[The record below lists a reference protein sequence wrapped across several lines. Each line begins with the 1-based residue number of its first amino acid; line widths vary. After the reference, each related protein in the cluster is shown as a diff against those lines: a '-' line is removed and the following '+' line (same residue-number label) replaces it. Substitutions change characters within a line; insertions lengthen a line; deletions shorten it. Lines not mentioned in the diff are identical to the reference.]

1 MIRNYLKIAWRN
13 LVKQPF
19 FTGLNLLGL
28 AVGIAAVILIGLYI
42 HDELSYDSMFADSD
56 RIYRLDADTKFGG
69 KAEKIANVSAPMAA
83 AILQDIPMVESVV
96 RFRDNWD
103 LLVRPKG
110 ADAYVKEQRTCYVDT
125 TFFDFFGIKLLR
137 GDKKTALTNP
147 NTMVMTR
154 STAEKFFSKTDV
166 VGQTV
171 EIDNNITA
179 TVTGVIEDLPKNS
192 FLRDRSIF
200 MSMAGY
206 ADSKENEWGNFN
218 YYTVVKILPNAR
230 ISDVEK
236 GMDKMIDDYLMPWV
250 QQFFPGLDRAQFVAS
265 GNYVKFGATPL
276 EKVHLYSNLDVEF
289 SANGD
294 IKNVYVLGVI
304 GLFLLILACV
314 NFINL
319 STAFSLKRAKEVGIR
334 KTLGSAREG
343 VVMQFLMESALITSG
358 ALVLGILLATVLTP
372 LFNQLANKDLAVPI
386 TSILFWAALVGLMVF
401 LTLFAGSYPAFF
413 MSKFN
418 PVKVLKG
425 QGNTDIGGGGLR
437 NGLVIFQFAISLL
450 LIVGT
455 LVVYEQ
461 LNYMTEKDL
470 GYDKEQVLIVHNV
483 FSLAQKK
490 QAFKQE
496 AKQLAGVSNATIS
509 SYLPTPSSRSDNTF
523 LQAQDQSQEK
533 AINMQEWEVDED
545 YMATVGLELIAGR
558 NFDPAKFPTD
568 STALIINEQS
578 VHLLGSS
585 PEEALGKQFVA
596 NLESGGLTTV
606 IGVVKNF
613 NFESLRNQV
622 EALSLQLSSNG
633 GNLAIKL
640 ENGKQAGKIVNEVE
654 RMWNNFVPSLP
665 FEYSFMDDSFNR
677 TYDADQRLG
686 QIFVVFTVLSI
697 LIACLGLFG
706 LASFNAQKRVKEIGV
721 RKVLGATVGQITYRL
736 SFDFLKLVGIAIV
749 IALPLGWFVMERWLE
764 DFAFRINIPWWAL
777 LLSGLL
783 AVIIALFTVSY
794 QSIKAAL
801 ASPVKSLRTE

>member
-13 LVKQPF
+13 LAKQPF
-19 FTGLNLLGL
+19 FTGLNLFGL

-42 HDELSYDSMFADSD
+42 HDELSYDAMFADAD
-56 RIYRLDADTKFGG
+56 RIYRLDAETKFGG
-69 KAEKIANVSAPMAA
+69 KAEEIANVSGPMAT
-83 AILQDIPMVESVV
+83 AILRDIPMVESVV

-110 ADAYVKEQRTCYVDT
+110 ADAYVKEQLTCYVDT
-125 TFFDFFGIKLLR
+125 TFFDFFGITLLR
-137 GDKKTALTNP
+137 GNKKTALSNP

-154 STAEKFFSKTDV
+154 STAEKFFPEGNAI
-166 VGQTV
+166 GQTV
-171 EIDNNITA
+171 KIDNNITS
-179 TVTGVIEDLPKNS
+179 TITGIIEDLPKNS
-192 FLRDRSIF
+192 FLRDRGIF
-200 MSMAGY
+200 MAMAGY
-206 ADSKENEWGNFN
+206 EESRTNQWGNFN
-218 YYTVVKILPNAR
+218 FYTLIKLLPDAR
-230 ISDVEK
+230 IADVK
-236 GMDKMIDDYLMPWV
+236 TGMDKMIDDYLIPFV
-250 QQFFPGLDRAQFVAS
+250 QQFFPGIDRAQFEAS
-265 GNYVKFGATPL
+265 GNYVRYGATPL
-276 EKVHLYSNLDVEF
+276 RKVHLYSNFDVEF

-294 IKNVYVLGVI
+294 ITNVYVLGVI
-304 GLFLLILACV
+304 GLFLLLLACV

-334 KTLGSAREG
+334 KTLGSARKG
-343 VVMQFLMESALITSG
+343 VILQFLMESALITCG
-358 ALVLGILLATVLTP
+358 ALLLGLLLALLLTP
-372 LFNQLANKDLAVPI
+372 LFNQVAEKDLTVPM
-386 TSILFWAALVGLMVF
+386 TSYAFWGGLTVILFF

-413 MSKFN
+413 MSRFN

-425 QGNTDIGGGGLR
+425 QGNRDIGGSGIR
-437 NGLVIFQFAISLL
+437 NTLVIFQFAISLL

-461 LNYMTEKDL
+461 LNFMLNKDL
-470 GYDKEQVLIVHNV
+470 GYDKEQVLVVHNV
-483 FSLAQKK
+483 FSLAEKK

-496 AKQLAGVSNATIS
+496 VRQLAGVSNATIS
-509 SYLPTPSSRSDNTF
+509 SYLPTPSSRSENTF
-523 LQAQDQSQEK
+523 LPSQNRSQEE
-533 AINMQEWEVDED
+533 AINMQEWEVDKD

-568 STALIINEQS
+568 STALIINEQA
-578 VHLLGSS
+578 VHLLGTS
-585 PEEALGKQFVA
+585 PEEALGKRFVT
-596 NLESGGLTTV
+596 NLESSELSTV
-606 IGVVKNF
+606 IGVVRNF

-640 ENGKQAGKIVNEVE
+640 ENGKQAKAIVEQME
-654 RMWNNFVPSLP
+654 RMWNTAIPTLP

-677 TYDADQRLG
+677 TYEADQRLG
-686 QIFVVFTVLSI
+686 QIFIVFTILSI

-736 SFDFLKLVGIAIV
+736 SMDFLRLVVIAII
-749 IALPLGWFVMERWLE
+749 IALPIGWFVMERWLE

-777 LLSGLL
+777 LLSGLS
-783 AVIIALFTVSY
+783 AMTIALVTVSY

-801 ASPVKSLRTE
+801 ANPVKSLRTE